1 MEDIPVEQ
9 LYQDYQN
16 LQTPKSVEALSHRLE
31 TWYKALCMSKLGGAS
46 YGETF
51 EKACTDLSSS
61 IGKISYTI
69 QKPRQFIAIAHN
81 ILEKQIDSSQPTS
94 FINYTNSMLKNKQPF
109 ELLESVWP
117 NLSENEQK
125 LLTYAYGNSESLE
138 GLKKTG
144 HFPDGMA
151 FSILKARHVLK
162 KHLQQQE
169 QISFSF
175 LDDLRDRD
183 LAPLPLYEA
192 KALKSKAENHAFEQ
206 WLADVPNICLDI
218 IEFNPFAETMRSGA
232 LAKLAKT
239 APKNQKT
246 SIRESLPETT
256 GSLPLHTS
264 HPDEENNIIK
274 YVIIGFVFAVIL
286 FAIFVLVNSSPEDSP
301 AKSSPPSE
309 QSR

>member
-1 MEDIPVEQ
+1 
-9 LYQDYQN
+9 
-16 LQTPKSVEALSHRLE
+16 
-31 TWYKALCMSKLGGAS
+31 
-46 YGETF
+46 
-51 EKACTDLSSS
+51 
-61 IGKISYTI
+61 
-69 QKPRQFIAIAHN
+69 
-81 ILEKQIDSSQPTS
+81 
-94 FINYTNSMLKNKQPF
+94 
-109 ELLESVWP
+109 
-117 NLSENEQK
+117 
-125 LLTYAYGNSESLE
+125 
-138 GLKKTG
+138 
-144 HFPDGMA
+144 MA

-192 KALKSKAENHAFEQ
+192 QGLKSKAENDAFEQ

-232 LAKLAKT
+232 LAKLAK
-239 APKNQKT
+239 KT
-246 SIRESLPETT
+246 TKSQTSSSREMLPETT

-286 FAIFVLVNSSPEDSP
+286 FAIFVLFNSSPEESP
-301 AKSSPPSE
+301 AKPITPSE

>member
-16 LQTPKSVEALSHRLE
+16 LRTQKSVEALSHRLE
-31 TWYKALCMSKLGGAS
+31 TWYKALCISKLGGAS
-46 YGETF
+46 YGDTF

-61 IGKISYTI
+61 IGKISHTI
-69 QKPRQFIAIAHN
+69 QKPRQFISIAHN
-81 ILEKQIDSSQPTS
+81 ILEKQINSSPPTE
-94 FINYTNSMLKNKQPF
+94 IIIYTNSMLKNKQPF
-109 ELLESVWP
+109 ELLEAVWP
-117 NLSENEQK
+117 KLSEGEQK
-125 LLTYAYGNSESLE
+125 ILTHAYGNVESLE

-144 HFPDGMA
+144 HFPDGIA
-151 FSILKARHVLK
+151 FSILKARHSLK

-183 LAPLPLYEA
+183 LAPLPLYESQ
-192 KALKSKAENHAFEQ
+192 ALKTKAENDAFEQ

-232 LAKLAKT
+232 LAKLAKKAT
-239 APKNQKT
+239 KSQTVTREAP
-246 SIRESLPETT
+246 PETT
-256 GSLPLHTS
+256 GSIPLHTA
-264 HPDEENNIIK
+264 HPDDENNIIK

-286 FAIFVLVNSSPEDSP
+286 FAIFILFNSSPEEAP
-301 AKSSPPSE
+301 TKSSTPSE